1 MPAVAGGTG
10 FVGFG
15 DYENANNQ
23 ASSAL
28 AGQVEANNPN
38 LAADQSAVGAD
49 TTALG
54 TEVAPW
60 LQTQQNN
67 AVANDQ
73 NPASISPGGQPT
85 SIFGD
90 TVTAPGAYV
99 GDTQAQADYLQ
110 SEAGNN
116 GAPGHATHN
125 QPANQPDPNNP

>member
-67 AVANDQ
+67 ALAHDQ
-73 NPASISPGGQPT
+73 NAPFTYGGE
-85 SIFGD
+85 
-90 TVTAPGAYV
+90 
-99 GDTQAQADYLQ
+99 TQAQADYLQ
-110 SEAGNN
+110 AETGSNSLYGG
-116 GAPGHATHN
+116 GAPA
-125 QPANQPDPNNP
+125 